1 MATTLSHPLRSGSLT
16 GSIIAGRALLEKFP
30 TSILALA
37 FRFAVAVVFF
47 RSGLTKIASWD
58 ATVAL
63 FDMEYMVP
71 VLPAAFAAYLAT
83 ATELGASALVAC
95 GLFTR
100 FAAAPEQPAEQQG
113 HADDSAGQGK
123 GDQINQN
130 FAGQQKGQ
138 ELQESDQHVAAPVR
152 GNAEARGGSGT

>member
-37 FRFAVAVVFF
+37 FRLAVAVVFF

-100 FAAAPEQPAEQQG
+100 FAAAALLGMTLVIQLFVYPENWPDHLLWGSILAYLVTRGPGALSIDHLIAGRLFEDQQ
-113 HADDSAGQGK
+113 S
-123 GDQINQN
+123 
-130 FAGQQKGQ
+130 
-138 ELQESDQHVAAPVR
+138 
-152 GNAEARGGSGT
+152 

>member
-100 FAAAPEQPAEQQG
+100 FAAAALLGMTLVIQLFVYPENWPDHLLWGSILAYLVTRGPGALSIDHLIAGRLFEDQQ
-113 HADDSAGQGK
+113 S
-123 GDQINQN
+123 
-130 FAGQQKGQ
+130 
-138 ELQESDQHVAAPVR
+138 
-152 GNAEARGGSGT
+152 

>member
-37 FRFAVAVVFF
+37 FRWAVAVVFF

-100 FAAAPEQPAEQQG
+100 FAAAALLGMTLVIQLFVYPENWPDHLLWGSILAYLVTRG
-113 HADDSAGQGK
+113 PGALSIDHLIAGRLI
-123 GDQINQN
+123 GDRQ
-130 FAGQQKGQ
+130 
-138 ELQESDQHVAAPVR
+138 S
-152 GNAEARGGSGT
+152 